1 MTAPRILGW
10 THAGLFALSLAG
22 AVVDISSLSVFGPVL
37 AGGLDF
43 AMVGLVLGMALVRG
57 GRPGGRAMLL
67 ASDGCTMIVAIG
79 FVALAVGQRPEPATP
94 FAAVVAIA
102 AAACFLVV
110 LMTRFPPTAETVVRS
125 RSHRTVLVAL
135 VALGVV
141 SAATP
146 ALSSSAVSGSM
157 VLSLIV
163 GFVPPLLI
171 GIAAW
176 WRGSGW
182 LLAVIG
188 GSTFIT
194 LGNYAIALEP
204 GSILT
209 PSALLAV
216 LSVVAGLR
224 PPRSTSSVVAGAVSA
239 GTVGAEAVVAE
250 AVGVAPTNGRPTV
263 AVVWALLGGVL
274 FIPSVLLGR
283 FPPVLIDCFDC
294 PPPSPLAGPS
304 IWVDFVVVVLV
315 PLAAVVLAVAP
326 TSRPVANGSAALV
339 GLVGVAL
346 VLVQVAIGLART
358 QPFSYMP
365 AAAPASVLLVLGFLA
380 SLVRPPWLAGTG
392 RLAAL
397 ASGLAALVWMFVGI
411 SGGFVDLPIAKVGG
425 LVTGG
430 IVALALA
437 WEGGIGAGL
446 TPQRDGTAS
455 QTA

>member
-10 THAGLFALSLAG
+10 THAGLFTLSLAG
-22 AVVDISSLSVFGPVL
+22 AVVDISGLSVFGPVL

-67 ASDGCTMIVAIG
+67 ASDGCTVIVAVG
-79 FVALAVGQRPEPATP
+79 FIALAAGQRPEPATP

-125 RSHRTVLVAL
+125 RGHRTVLVAL

-239 GTVGAEAVVAE
+239 E
-250 AVGVAPTNGRPTV
+250 AVGVAPADGRPTV
-263 AVVWALLGGVL
+263 AAVWALLGGVL

-365 AAAPASVLLVLGFLA
+365 AAAPASVLLGLGFLA

-425 LVTGG
+425 LVSGG

-437 WEGGIGAGL
+437 WEWGIRAGL
-446 TPQRDGTAS
+446 TSQRDGATS

>member
-22 AVVDISSLSVFGPVL
+22 AVVDISGLSVFGPVL

-110 LMTRFPPTAETVVRS
+110 LMTRFPPSDETVVRS
-125 RSHRTVLVAL
+125 RSHRAFLVAL

-146 ALSSSAVSGSM
+146 ALSSSVVSGSM
-157 VLSLIV
+157 VLSLVV
-163 GFVPPLLI
+163 GFVPPLLV

-176 WRGSGW
+176 WWGSGW

-188 GSTFIT
+188 ASTFIT
-194 LGNYAIALEP
+194 LGNYAIALDP
-204 GSILT
+204 GSILA

-224 PPRSTSSVVAGAVSA
+224 PPRSASSVDAGALSA
-239 GTVGAEAVVAE
+239 GTVGAEAI
-250 AVGVAPTNGRPTV
+250 GVAPPNGRPIV
-263 AVVWALLGGVL
+263 AAVWALLGGVL

-304 IWVDFVVVVLV
+304 IWVDFAVVVLV
-315 PLAAVVLAVAP
+315 PLAAVVLALAP
-326 TSRPVANGSAALV
+326 TSRPVANGSVALI

-346 VLVQVAIGLART
+346 VLVQVGLGLART

-365 AAAPASVLLVLGFLA
+365 AAAPASVLLSLAFLA
-380 SLVRPPWLAGTG
+380 ARVRPPWLAGTG
-392 RLAAL
+392 RFAAL
-397 ASGLAALVWMFVGI
+397 AGGLAALVWMFVGI
-411 SGGFVDLPIAKVGG
+411 SGGFVDLPLAKVGG

-437 WEGGIGAGL
+437 REAGIGVKS
-446 TPQRDGTAS
+446 TPPRDGTAS